1 MRIPSLLFPPN
12 PMSFRLPHEDSP
24 LDAPPLAD
32 MSAILVVDEDPAF
45 QLGLKTFLREYV
57 GFEKVFTARSGQEA
71 IDFIRAEPSIE
82 VITLDYRMP
91 GMNGIEVM
99 AALAAQVTRPLAVL
113 MITGYASEELEAEFR
128 AHATETLLATH
139 FLTKPVQFE
148 KLEPVVLAAHEE
160 VIATKRRLR
169 ERELAAAAEAAAALA
184 LPDDARETESSA
196 PSDLGSRLD
205 AQGERLAAVEQELR
219 AQRGKWRADFWRVAF
234 VLLLFWLAGQFGLF
248 QSIAPRWTAFKAA
261 AIERVGEWKRALESP
276 AAKDASEAPAAPEAA
291 PTAPEASP
299 APVAPAAPATGD
311 SRGEPL

>member
-1 MRIPSLLFPPN
+1 
-12 PMSFRLPHEDSP
+12 MSFRLPHEDSP

-82 VITLDYRMP
+82 VVTLDYRMP

-99 AALAAQVTRPLAVL
+99 DALRSQVARPLAVL
-113 MITGYASEELEAEFR
+113 MITGYASEELEADFR
-128 AHATETLLATH
+128 AHGTESLLAAN

-184 LPDDARETESSA
+184 LPDTREEADLPA
-196 PSDLGSRLD
+196 PTDLGSRLD

-219 AQRGKWRADFWRVAF
+219 AQRSKWRADFWRVAF
-234 VLLLFWLAGQFGLF
+234 VVLLFWLVGQFGLF
-248 QSIAPRWTAFKAA
+248 ESLSPRWTAFKAA
-261 AIERVGEWKRALESP
+261 VIERVVEWKRSLESP
-276 AAKDASEAPAAPEAA
+276 AAKDASEAPAAPEASKA
-291 PTAPEASP
+291 APEVSP

>member
-1 MRIPSLLFPPN
+1 
-12 PMSFRLPHEDSP
+12 MSFRLPHEDSP

-99 AALAAQVTRPLAVL
+99 STLAAQVTRPLAVL

-128 AHATETLLATH
+128 GHATETLLAAN

-169 ERELAAAAEAAAALA
+169 ERELAAAAALA
-184 LPDDARETESSA
+184 LPDTGEEADLPA
-196 PSDLGSRLD
+196 PTDLGARLD

-219 AQRGKWRADFWRVAF
+219 AQRSKWRADFWRVAF
-234 VLLLFWLAGQFGLF
+234 VVLLFWLAGQFGLF
-248 QSIAPRWTAFKAA
+248 ESLAPSWTDFKATV
-261 AIERVGEWKRALESP
+261 IERVGGWKRSLESP
-276 AAKDASEAPAAPEAA
+276 AAKDAAEAPAHEAAPAAPEI
-291 PTAPEASP
+291 PP
-299 APVAPAAPATGD
+299 APATPAAPATGD

>member
-1 MRIPSLLFPPN
+1 
-12 PMSFRLPHEDSP
+12 MSFRLPHEDSP

-99 AALAAQVTRPLAVL
+99 GALATQVTRPLAVL

-128 AHATETLLATH
+128 GHGTETLLAAN

-184 LPDDARETESSA
+184 LPDEPRETDSGA
-196 PSDLGSRLD
+196 PADLGSRLD
-205 AQGERLAAVEQELR
+205 AQGERIAAVEQELR
-219 AQRGKWRADFWRVAF
+219 AQRSKWRADFWRVAF
-234 VLLLFWLAGQFGLF
+234 VGLLFWLAGQFGLF
-248 QSIAPRWTAFKAA
+248 ESLAPRWTAFKAA
-261 AIERVGEWKRALESP
+261 VIERVGEWKRSLESP
-276 AAKDASEAPAAPEAA
+276 AVKDAAEAPADPATAAPEAVPA
-291 PTAPEASP
+291 TPEVSP
-299 APVAPAAPATGD
+299 AAPAAPAAGD